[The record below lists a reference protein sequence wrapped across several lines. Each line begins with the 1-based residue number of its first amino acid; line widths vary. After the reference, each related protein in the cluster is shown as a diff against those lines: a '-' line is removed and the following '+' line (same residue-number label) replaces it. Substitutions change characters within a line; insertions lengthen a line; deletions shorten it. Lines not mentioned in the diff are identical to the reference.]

1 MKKRI
6 FSLLLVFVLVLLC
19 IAVSGCEEPLEGQ
32 NSSLAESSAQNES
45 DDNSEESESRGRFY
59 GLEIPESLDFGGKT
73 VKVLTT
79 GTAASP
85 TTHQIQPNNNPQ
97 YSAENTTAVLTTCE
111 ECTRLVEQ
119 ELGIEVEE
127 EMIYTWSRYGGD
139 MYKRIKTDAMSG
151 TGDYLFAMPCSI
163 EASMLSIDGLLHD
176 LKTVPNIDLSREWWC
191 REFNEGV
198 TVDGSTYFAISDIG
212 TVSKQATLFVAFN
225 KKMADSYKLTEK
237 YGYSSL
243 YEMVDAKAWTQDVMF
258 EMAKSVYQ
266 DVNGNNVRDLG
277 DINGLAGQDG
287 AVYNFLTAAGE
298 KIISIENGFPKLT
311 VYNERAINIITNAQ
325 EYLQDPKG
333 GFISANDYF
342 DKSQVPVRDAIIP
355 EFKADRLLFFMDAI
369 MNLDLIRDMESD
381 FGVLPTPLY
390 DEYQDGYSSQ
400 IGCWSTNCIVIPN
413 FVEGENL
420 ELSGYF
426 IEALSAVSN
435 KKLNPVYYNQTLQYQ
450 ISRDDD
456 SMRML
461 DIIFD
466 TRTCEL
472 AEIYHLGI
480 YDTVCGMLK
489 KPIGTFASEYDSIDE
504 LTNEAIE
511 KIVDSYKSQ
520 K

>member
-1 MKKRI
+1 MKNRI
-6 FSLLLVFVLVLLC
+6 FALLLAALLVLVC
-19 IAVSGCEEPLEGQ
+19 IVASGCKEPAENQSSSVSTESDAQNVSG
-32 NSSLAESSAQNES
+32 ESSSDSAQ
-45 DDNSEESESRGRFY
+45 GRFY
-59 GLEIPESLDFGGKT
+59 GLDIPESLDFGGTT

-85 TTHQIQPNNNPQ
+85 TTHQIQPNNNEQ
-97 YSAENTTAVLTTCE
+97 YNAENTNAVLSTCE
-111 ECTRLVEQ
+111 ECTRLVEE
-119 ELGIEVEE
+119 ELNVTVEE
-127 EMIYTWSRYGGD
+127 EMVYTWSRYGGD
-139 MYKRIKTDAMSG
+139 MYKRIVTDAMSG
-151 TGDYLFAMPCSI
+151 TADYIFAMPCSI

-176 LKTVPNIDLSREWWC
+176 LNTVPNIDLSREWWC
-191 REFNEGV
+191 HEFNEGV

-212 TVSKQATLFVAFN
+212 TVSKQATLFVAYN
-225 KKMADSYKLTEK
+225 KKMADSYKLAEK

-243 YEMVDAKAWTQDVMF
+243 YAMVDDKAWTQDVMF

-266 DVNGNNVRDLG
+266 DVNGNNVRDRG

-298 KIISIENGFPKLT
+298 KIISIENGYPELT
-311 VYNERAINIITNAQ
+311 VYNERAINIIENAQ
-325 EYLQDPKG
+325 EYLQDPQG

-342 DKSQVPVRDAIIP
+342 NVSQVPVRDVIVP

-390 DEYQDGYSSQ
+390 DEHQEGYSSQ
-400 IGCWSTNCIVIPN
+400 IGCWSTNCIVVPN
-413 FVEGENL
+413 FVQGESL
-420 ELSGYF
+420 DLAGYF
-426 IEALSAVSN
+426 IEALSAVSH
-435 KKLNPVYYNQTLQYQ
+435 KKLNPVYYEQTLQYQ

-489 KPIGTFASEYDSIDE
+489 KPVGTFASEYDAIDE
-504 LTNEAIE
+504 ITADAIAE
-511 KIVDSYKSQ
+511 IVDSYKNQ

>member
-6 FSLLLVFVLVLLC
+6 FSLLLATLMVLLC
-19 IAVSGCEEPLEGQ
+19 IAVSGCEEPEQSQ
-32 NSSLAESSAQNES
+32 NSSALSEGEQNGSGDSS
-45 DDNSEESESRGRFY
+45 DDSASQGRFY
-59 GLEIPESLDFGGKT
+59 GLDIPESLDFGGKT

-85 TTHQIQPNNNPQ
+85 TTHQIQPTDNSQ
-97 YSAENTTAVLTTCE
+97 YNAENTNAVLTTCE
-111 ECTRLVEQ
+111 ECTRLVEE
-119 ELGIEVEE
+119 ELNVTVEE
-127 EMIYTWSRYGGD
+127 EMVYTWSRYGGD
-139 MYKRIKTDAMSG
+139 MYKRIKTDAVSA
-151 TGDYLFAMPCSI
+151 TADYIFAMPCSI
-163 EASMLSIDGLLHD
+163 EASMLSIDGLLYD
-176 LKTVPNIDLSREWWC
+176 LNTVPHIDLSREWWC
-191 REFNEGV
+191 HEFNEGV

-266 DVNGNNVRDLG
+266 DVNGNNVCDLG

-298 KIISIENGFPKLT
+298 KIISIEDGYPKLT
-311 VYNERAINIITNAQ
+311 VYNERAINIIANAQ
-325 EYLQDPKG
+325 EYLQDPQG

-342 DKSQVPVRDAIIP
+342 NVSQVPVRDAIVP

-390 DEYQDGYSSQ
+390 DEHQEGYSSQ

-413 FVEGENL
+413 FVQGESL
-420 ELSGYF
+420 ELAGYF

-435 KKLNPVYYNQTLQYQ
+435 KKLNPVYYEQTLQYQ

-461 DIIFD
+461 DVIFE

-489 KPIGTFASEYDSIDE
+489 KPVGTFASEYDAIDE
-504 LTNEAIE
+504 ITNDAIE
-511 KIVDSYKSQ
+511 QIVESYKDQ